1 MAILSCE
8 ALSKT
13 YASGETAVHAVQEIS
28 LAFEQGSFTAITG
41 PSGSGKST
49 LLHMLG
55 ALEYPTGGKV
65 FFQNADLFAYN
76 DNQLPVRLCV
86 PGIQPGAR
94 ADGLREHPAARDA
107 R

>member
-65 FFQNADLFAYN
+65 FFQNADLFA
-76 DNQLPVRLCV
+76 
-86 PGIQPGAR
+86 
-94 ADGLREHPAARDA
+94 
-107 R
+107 